1 MSIERHFPVMAGGR
15 MVISFDWQR
24 FLMDWS
30 RILLQDDNVT
40 KYLSPE
46 VIASG
51 WLGYPGATEGQIAQA
66 EGRLGAI
73 LPPSY
78 RAFLKVTNGWRQT
91 GPFITRL
98 WSVDEIEW
106 YCVRHQEMIDA
117 WMEGVL
123 SLDPNP
129 QPVLDEEYLVYGDKQ
144 LSGVLRHEYLQMAL
158 EISDE
163 DTADDAVYLLN
174 PKVVTSE
181 GEWESWFLASWRA
194 GADRYRSFQEM
205 MQAEYKNYL
214 ALRLT

>member
-1 MSIERHFPVMAGGR
+1 

-91 GPFITRL
+91 GPFITSSRS
-98 WSVDEIEW
+98 SV
-106 YCVRHQEMIDA
+106 
-117 WMEGVL
+117 VL
-123 SLDPNP
+123 TVSVATGHP
-129 QPVLDEEYLVYGDKQ
+129 QV
-144 LSGVLRHEYLQMAL
+144 
-158 EISDE
+158 
-163 DTADDAVYLLN
+163 
-174 PKVVTSE
+174 
-181 GEWESWFLASWRA
+181 
-194 GADRYRSFQEM
+194 
-205 MQAEYKNYL
+205 
-214 ALRLT
+214 